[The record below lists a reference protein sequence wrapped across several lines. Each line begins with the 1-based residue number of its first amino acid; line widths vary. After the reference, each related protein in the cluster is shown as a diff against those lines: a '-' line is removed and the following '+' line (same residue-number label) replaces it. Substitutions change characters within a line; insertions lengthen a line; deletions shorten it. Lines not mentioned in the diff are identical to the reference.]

1 MLAGRS
7 ISRLRWALGLI
18 AISLWL
24 QTPAVFANADIER
37 AIPAPDAT
45 LHKTPRQIAVT
56 DLAPLKD
63 LRRAFPVVVRWAT
76 LLVAFLLAGIVAF
89 RVCVMR
95 PSLEALVDHGARER
109 GEAAESRLRY
119 LTIDSAMAL
128 MILVAVQAALLS
140 AGLLEGSGSYV
151 QAGRVFWRFLIG
163 TSQGW
168 GVLIRGGLA
177 FIVLLAECRRRPLV
191 WVSAFAAALMLSG
204 FTLTS
209 HAARTSSL
217 AVVADWTHLLAASI
231 WVGGLLSLLV
241 VLQGTAQADR
251 PQIAHVVVPRFS
263 TLAGA
268 SLIALILTGLFLTW
282 LFVADAST
290 FIQSAYG
297 RKLLTKFLFVAVMA
311 GLGIINRFLFV
322 PQLRVKAT
330 YPLAQGLLRLVKV
343 EVALGVLVLLV
354 VAIPAIAPSERV
366 AEPERAHPA
375 IRAEAGFSNL
385 APDRVRVPGSR

>member
-7 ISRLRWALGLI
+7 ISRFRWALGLI
-18 AISLWL
+18 AIILWL
-24 QTPAVFANADIER
+24 QAPAVFANADIER
-37 AIPAPDAT
+37 ALPAPDAT
-45 LHKTPRQIAVT
+45 LHKTPRQIAVA

-63 LRRAFPVVVRWAT
+63 VRRAFAVVVRWAT

-89 RVCVMR
+89 RVCVLR
-95 PSLEALVDHGARER
+95 PSLEALVDHDARER
-109 GEAAESRLRY
+109 GEAAESRLRH
-119 LTIDSAMAL
+119 LTIDAAMAL
-128 MILVAVQAALLS
+128 IILVAVQAALLS
-140 AGLLEGSGSYV
+140 AGSLAGSG
-151 QAGRVFWRFLIG
+151 FWRFLIG

-177 FIVLLAECRRRPLV
+177 FIVLLAEHRRRPLV
-191 WVSAFAAALMLSG
+191 WVSAFAAALALSG

-217 AVVADWTHLLAASI
+217 AVIADWTHLLAASI

-241 VLQGTAQADR
+241 VLQGTAQSDR

-282 LFVADAST
+282 LFVADASM

-330 YPLAQGLLRLVKV
+330 YPLAQGLLRLVKA

-354 VAIPAIAPSERV
+354 VAIPAIAP
-366 AEPERAHPA
+366 ERAHPA
-375 IRAEAGFSNL
+375 IRAEAGLSNL